1 MTPIL
6 LESAYKTLAAASNI
20 KVGDRVTVFTT
31 AVTDQMGW
39 GNNWATEMTHFV
51 GKTGTV
57 IHADTGKGFYVRF
70 DTGSDD
76 TRILCHEWW
85 FPFFVLKRE
94 KPAVKD
100 VKLENGPAKIQQLDG
115 QYKVTGVAFDLS
127 EADLK
132 VLGTA
137 IRQFRKE
144 VESFKA

>member
-1 MTPIL
+1 MSTIL

-20 KVGDRVTVFTT
+20 KVGDMVTVFTT

-70 DTGSDD
+70 DTVSDD
-76 TRILCHEWW
+76 EWW

-94 KPAVKD
+94 KPTVKD

-127 EADLK
+127 EDDLK
-132 VLGTA
+132 VLGAA
-137 IRQFRKE
+137 IRRFRKE